1 MLPTAFTEDLQED
14 FAVETPPSRTYQIRF
29 DGKPSTGM
37 IDGLAAMEQAIY
49 LRLRTER
56 FRFPIFSWDYGTETE
71 DWIGESDPDLLQ
83 IDIESKITDSLM
95 ADDRILQVTDFTFAK
110 EKGVVKVS
118 FTVKT
123 IFGDLQEEMEVADS
137 VG

>member
-14 FAVETPPSRTYQIRF
+14 FSVETPPSRTYQIRF

-37 IDGLAAMEQAIY
+37 IDDLAAMEQAIY
-49 LRLRTER
+49 LILRTER
-56 FRFPIFSWDYGTETE
+56 FRHPIFSWDYGTETE

-83 IDIESKITDSLM
+83 IDMESKITDSLM

-110 EKGVVKVS
+110 EKGVVTVS

-123 IFGDLQEEMEVADS
+123 IFGELQEEMEVADS